1 MDDLEKDVRAARREV
16 FKLRRRL
23 FAIGFPLGLALLAVT
38 GALYVGVAFIVAFLA
53 QRYIPYFE
61 GWPVVPSIVALVG
74 VALLVVDTYYLV
86 IRSGK
91 VQKMMVDVH
100 AEVNKW
106 IDPKYLG
113 EDVDLEIVHM
123 IGMGFVRGYLTG
135 FLSGIVLF
143 HSFYAACASWGI
155 SELVPGVVV
164 FASVQDAGFWQ
175 HLVYWISIPFDLF
188 LLDAPSLFGFNLTDL
203 EPNRSVIAFLVG
215 VFLFKTILVA
225 TVFKLIYA
233 AMTFKP
239 EKERLVLGDGASLSE
254 QVAYTR
260 SAPST

>member
-1 MDDLEKDVRAARREV
+1 MDDLEKEVRAARREV
-16 FKLRRRL
+16 FKLHRRL
-23 FAIGFPLGLALLAVT
+23 FAIGFPLGLALLAVS
-38 GALYVGVAFIVAFLA
+38 GALYVGLAFIVAFLA

-74 VALLVVDTYYLV
+74 VALLVIDTYYLV

-91 VQKMMVDVH
+91 IQKMMADVH
-100 AEVNKW
+100 GEVNKW

-113 EDVDLEIVHM
+113 EDVDLDIVHM

-164 FASVQDAGFWQ
+164 FYSVQDAGFWQ
-175 HLVYWISIPFDLF
+175 HLVYWLSIPFDLF

-203 EPNRSVIAFLVG
+203 EPNRSIMAFLVG

-239 EKERLVLGDGASLSE
+239 EREQLPLEPTVPPSE
-254 QVAYTR
+254 QAT
-260 SAPST
+260 SSQSSP